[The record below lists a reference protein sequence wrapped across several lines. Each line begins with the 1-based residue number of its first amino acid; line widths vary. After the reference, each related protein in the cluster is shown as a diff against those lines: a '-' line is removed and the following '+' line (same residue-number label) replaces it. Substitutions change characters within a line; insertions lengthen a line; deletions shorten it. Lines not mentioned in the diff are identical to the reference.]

1 MKYKNVITY
10 GTFDLFHIGHLRLL
24 NRISSYGE
32 NVIVGIS
39 TDEFNSIKGKY
50 SSVPFEERLEIV
62 SSIKGVNL
70 VIPENSWEQKIH
82 DIQKYQIDAF
92 FIGDDWLNKFDY
104 LSKYCEVIYLPRTL
118 GISSTIIKEN
128 VRNKTSL
135 IMEST

>member
-70 VIPENSWEQKIH
+70 VIPESSWEQKVH

-92 FIGDDWLNKFDY
+92 FIGDDWLHKFDY

-135 IMEST
+135 IIEST